1 MGILAEIH
9 IRARHVVGP
18 VIGVCAVG
26 YFAYHAVHGG
36 RGLLAWQVL
45 EQRVAELRTEAAA
58 VREDRETLERRVRL
72 LHPGSLDADMLDEAA
87 RRMLNYGHPD
97 DLVIVIEQGAD
108 P

>member
-1 MGILAEIH
+1 MGILAEIR

-36 RGLLAWQVL
+36 RSLLAWRIL

-58 VREDRETLERRVRL
+58 VRNDRRTLEHRVRL

-87 RRMLNYGHPD
+87 RHMLNFGHPD
-97 DLVIVIEQGAD
+97 DLVIVIKRTPE

>member
-1 MGILAEIH
+1 MGILAEIR

-45 EQRVAELRTEAAA
+45 EQRVAELRADAAA
-58 VREDRETLERRVRL
+58 VRTHRRALEHRVRL
-72 LHPGSLDADMLDEAA
+72 LHPGSLDADMLDESA

-97 DLVIVIEQGAD
+97 ELVIVIEGNAG